1 MTHTGTKTLYIETKS
16 GAAGDMLMSALYS
29 LCPDKSSFLHTMNQ
43 LFPGTIVIKES
54 KDTTCGIEGYH
65 LKVEVLGQEEGTAVQ
80 NLPVPSS
87 HHDHSHGFHYSD
99 ILSAID
105 TFPIPEKVKED
116 AKAIYRLIGEAESK
130 VHNTPLDHV
139 HFHEVGSL
147 DAIADVTGCALL
159 MHMLSPDHIYGS
171 PIHVGNGMVHCA
183 HGSLPVPAP
192 ATAELLKG
200 IPYYTGE
207 IQTELCT
214 PTGAAI
220 LRYYV
225 QEFKSMSPM
234 SISAVGIGV
243 GTKKLPSANLV
254 RIFLGE
260 LEEDTE
266 DVIIDI
272 SCNLDDMTGEAM
284 GYTMEL
290 LLEEGA
296 LDVFYQ
302 PIQMKKNRPGILLH
316 CFCPPERQD
325 YFCNMILTHT
335 TTRGVRFQEFHRKKM
350 QASIRQVNTPY
361 GPITIKDNTG
371 YGIHKS
377 KPEYEDIKKAAHLHH
392 VPLQTVIDSIKD
404 Q

>member
-1 MTHTGTKTLYIETKS
+1 
-16 GAAGDMLMSALYS
+16 
-29 LCPDKSSFLHTMNQ
+29 
-43 LFPGTIVIKES
+43 
-54 KDTTCGIEGYH
+54 
-65 LKVEVLGQEEGTAVQ
+65 
-80 NLPVPSS
+80 
-87 HHDHSHGFHYSD
+87 
-99 ILSAID
+99 
-105 TFPIPEKVKED
+105 
-116 AKAIYRLIGEAESK
+116 
-130 VHNTPLDHV
+130 
-139 HFHEVGSL
+139 
-147 DAIADVTGCALL
+147 
-159 MHMLSPDHIYGS
+159 
-171 PIHVGNGMVHCA
+171 
-183 HGSLPVPAP
+183 
-192 ATAELLKG
+192 
-200 IPYYTGE
+200 
-207 IQTELCT
+207 
-214 PTGAAI
+214 
-220 LRYYV
+220 
-225 QEFKSMSPM
+225 M

-350 QASIRQVNTPY
+350 QASIRQVSTPY

-392 VPLQTVIDSIKD
+392 VPLQTVIDSIKG